1 MTPRQ
6 PLPIGERCQLLRTCA
21 HVRKMRVKVAVGL
34 PFLWK
39 GFSFIRGEMTMA
51 RLLNRL
57 QQRQF
62 AVTVEID
69 PPKGA
74 SVAKTLEKVRRF
86 ADRVDA
92 VNVADCPM
100 ANVRMSP
107 ITLAHLLQRDVQVEA
122 IFHLTCRDRNA
133 IGLQAELLGAA
144 GLGVRNILA
153 LKGDP
158 PTRGDHPE
166 ARGVFEY
173 DAVGLIRLAD
183 SLNHGQ
189 TVAGGKLDYGTDFA
203 IGCAA
208 NPTAADLE
216 LEVSRLEEKVA
227 AGAHFVQTQ
236 PIYDLHLLER
246 WLAKIDRRIRIPI
259 LYGIL
264 PLKNY
269 EFALHLNQNVPGIVV
284 PEQAVERM
292 RTGGDGEGLRLTAEL
307 LGEIAPYIHG
317 IHIFPMNSSERVL
330 GVLAALD
337 ELGIRHGQ
345 PALRK
350 EA

>member
-1 MTPRQ
+1 
-6 PLPIGERCQLLRTCA
+6 
-21 HVRKMRVKVAVGL
+21 
-34 PFLWK
+34 
-39 GFSFIRGEMTMA
+39 MA
-51 RLLNRL
+51 RLLHRL
-57 QQRQF
+57 RQGQF

-69 PPKGA
+69 PPRGA
-74 SVAKTLEKVRRF
+74 SVTKTLEKVRRF

-122 IFHLTCRDRNA
+122 IFHLTCRDRNV

-153 LKGDP
+153 LRGDP
-158 PTRGDHPE
+158 PTRGDHPD
-166 ARGVFEY
+166 AKGVFET
-173 DAVGLIRLAD
+173 DAVGLIRVANT
-183 SLNHGQ
+183 LNQGQ
-189 TVAGGKLDYGTDFA
+189 TVAGGKLDWGTDFA

-208 NPTAADLE
+208 NPTAPDLE

-236 PIYDLHLLER
+236 PIYDALLLER
-246 WLAKIDRRIRIPI
+246 WLAKIEGRVRVPI

-284 PEQAVERM
+284 PDRVVEQM
-292 RTGGDGEGLRLTAEL
+292 RIGGEGEGLRQTAEL
-307 LGEIAPYIHG
+307 LRQITPMIHG

-337 ELGIRHGQ
+337 ELGVPHGNL
-345 PALRK
+345 PTGK

>member
-1 MTPRQ
+1 
-6 PLPIGERCQLLRTCA
+6 
-21 HVRKMRVKVAVGL
+21 
-34 PFLWK
+34 
-39 GFSFIRGEMTMA
+39 MA

-57 QQRQF
+57 RQRQF

-74 SVAKTLEKVRRF
+74 SVAKTLDKVRRF

-122 IFHLTCRDRNA
+122 IFHLTCRDRNS

-153 LKGDP
+153 LRGDP

-166 ARGVFEY
+166 AVGVFER
-173 DAVGLIRLAD
+173 DAVGLIQLA
-183 SLNHGQ
+183 SALNNGQ
-189 TVAGGKLDYGTDFA
+189 TVAGGKLDFGTDFA

-208 NPTAADLE
+208 NPTAKDLE

-236 PIYDLHLLER
+236 PVYDAHLLER
-246 WLAKIDRRIRIPI
+246 WLDKIAGRVRIPI

-269 EFALHLNQNVPGIVV
+269 EFAVHLNRDVPGMAV
-284 PEQAVERM
+284 PDWVVERM
-292 RTGGDGEGLRLTAEL
+292 RTGGEGEGIRLAAEL
-307 LGEIAPYIHG
+307 VREIAPAIAG

-330 GVLAALD
+330 ALLGALD
-337 ELGIRHGQ
+337 ELGIHHGNV
-345 PALRK
+345 PLVK

>member
-1 MTPRQ
+1 
-6 PLPIGERCQLLRTCA
+6 
-21 HVRKMRVKVAVGL
+21 
-34 PFLWK
+34 
-39 GFSFIRGEMTMA
+39 MA
-51 RLLNRL
+51 RLLGRL
-57 QQRQF
+57 RQRHF

-74 SVAKTLEKVRRF
+74 SVTKTLEKVRRF

-122 IFHLTCRDRNA
+122 IFHLTCRDRNV

-153 LKGDP
+153 LRGDP

-166 ARGVFEY
+166 ATGVFEC
-173 DAVGLIRLAD
+173 DAVGLIRVAD
-183 SLNHGQ
+183 TLNRGQ
-189 TVAGGKLDYGTDFA
+189 TVSGGKLDWGTDFA

-208 NPTAADLE
+208 NPTAKDLE

-236 PIYDLHLLER
+236 PIYDALLLER
-246 WLAKIDRRIRIPI
+246 WLAKIEGRVRIPI

-269 EFALHLNQNVPGIVV
+269 EFAVHLNENVPGIVV
-284 PEQAVERM
+284 PDRVVERM
-292 RTGGDGEGLRLTAEL
+292 RVGGEGEGLRQTAEL
-307 LGEIAPYIHG
+307 LRQIAPMIAG
-317 IHIFPMNSSERVL
+317 IHIFPMNSSDRVL

-337 ELGIRHGQ
+337 ELGVPHGEQ
-345 PALRK
+345 SLAR

>member
-1 MTPRQ
+1 MLHRLRQ
-6 PLPIGERCQLLRTCA
+6 G
-21 HVRKMRVKVAVGL
+21 
-34 PFLWK
+34 
-39 GFSFIRGEMTMA
+39 
-51 RLLNRL
+51 
-57 QQRQF
+57 QF

-69 PPKGA
+69 PPRGA
-74 SVAKTLEKVRRF
+74 SVMKTLEKVRRF

-122 IFHLTCRDRNA
+122 IFHLTCRDRNV

-153 LKGDP
+153 LRGDP
-158 PTRGDHPE
+158 PTRGDHPD
-166 ARGVFEY
+166 AKGVFET
-173 DAVGLIRLAD
+173 DAVGLIRVANT
-183 SLNHGQ
+183 LNQGQ
-189 TVAGGKLDYGTDFA
+189 TVAGGKLDWGTDFA

-208 NPTAADLE
+208 NPTAPDLE

-236 PIYDLHLLER
+236 PIYDALLLER
-246 WLAKIDRRIRIPI
+246 WLGKIEGRVRVPI

-284 PEQAVERM
+284 PDRVVEQM
-292 RTGGDGEGLRLTAEL
+292 RVGGEGEGLRQTAEL
-307 LGEIAPYIHG
+307 LRQITPMIHG

-337 ELGIRHGQ
+337 ELGVPHGN
-345 PALRK
+345 LTLGK

>member
-1 MTPRQ
+1 
-6 PLPIGERCQLLRTCA
+6 
-21 HVRKMRVKVAVGL
+21 
-34 PFLWK
+34 
-39 GFSFIRGEMTMA
+39 MA
-51 RLLNRL
+51 RLLHRL
-57 QQRQF
+57 RQRQF

-74 SVAKTLEKVRRF
+74 DVRKTLEKVRRF

-107 ITLAHLLQRDVQVEA
+107 ITLAHLIQRDTQVEA
-122 IFHLTCRDRNA
+122 VFHLTCRDRNT

-153 LKGDP
+153 LRGDP
-158 PTRGDHPE
+158 PERGDHPN
-166 ARGVFEY
+166 ARGVFEC
-173 DAVGLIRLAD
+173 DAVGLIKLAAT
-183 SLNHGQ
+183 LNAGK
-189 TVAGGKLDYGTDFA
+189 TVAGGALDSGTDFA
-203 IGCAA
+203 VGCAA
-208 NPTAADLE
+208 NPTARDLE

-236 PIYDLHLLER
+236 PIYDARLLEK
-246 WLAKIDRRIRIPI
+246 WLDKIEGRVRIPI
-259 LYGIL
+259 LYGIM

-284 PEQAVERM
+284 PDWVVERM
-292 RTGGDGEGLRLTAEL
+292 RTGGEGEGMRLTAEL
-307 LGEIAPYIHG
+307 LKQIAPDVAG

-330 GVLAALD
+330 GVLNALD
-337 ELGIRHGQ
+337 ELGIAHGSV
-345 PALRK
+345 LGK

>member
-1 MTPRQ
+1 
-6 PLPIGERCQLLRTCA
+6 
-21 HVRKMRVKVAVGL
+21 
-34 PFLWK
+34 
-39 GFSFIRGEMTMA
+39 MA
-51 RLLNRL
+51 RLLHRL
-57 QQRQF
+57 RQGQF

-74 SVAKTLEKVRRF
+74 SVMKTLEKVRRF

-122 IFHLTCRDRNA
+122 IFHLTCRDRNV

-153 LKGDP
+153 LRGDP
-158 PTRGDHPE
+158 PTRGDHPD
-166 ARGVFEY
+166 AKGVFET
-173 DAVGLIRLAD
+173 DAVGLIRVAHT
-183 SLNHGQ
+183 LNQGQ
-189 TVAGGKLDYGTDFA
+189 TVAGGKLDFGTDFA

-208 NPTAADLE
+208 NPTAPDLE

-236 PIYDLHLLER
+236 PIYDALLLER
-246 WLAKIDRRIRIPI
+246 WLAKIEGRVRIPI

-269 EFALHLNQNVPGIVV
+269 EFAVHLNQNVPGIVV
-284 PEQAVERM
+284 PDRVVEQM
-292 RTGGDGEGLRLTAEL
+292 RVGGDGEGIRQTAEL
-307 LGEIAPYIHG
+307 LRLIAPMIHG

-337 ELGIRHGQ
+337 ELGVPHGNL
-345 PALRK
+345 PLGK

>member
-1 MTPRQ
+1 
-6 PLPIGERCQLLRTCA
+6 
-21 HVRKMRVKVAVGL
+21 
-34 PFLWK
+34 
-39 GFSFIRGEMTMA
+39 MA

-57 QQRQF
+57 RQRHF

-74 SVAKTLEKVRRF
+74 SVTKTLEKVRRF

-122 IFHLTCRDRNA
+122 IFHLTCRDRNV

-153 LKGDP
+153 LRGDP
-158 PTRGDHPE
+158 PTRGDHPG
-166 ARGVFEY
+166 ATGVFEC
-173 DAVGLIRLAD
+173 DAVGLIKVAD
-183 SLNHGQ
+183 TLNRGQ
-189 TVAGGKLDYGTDFA
+189 TVAGGKLDWGTDFA

-208 NPTAADLE
+208 NPTAKDLE
-216 LEVSRLEEKVA
+216 LEISRLEEKQA

-236 PIYDLHLLER
+236 PVYDPDLVER
-246 WLAKIDRRIRIPI
+246 WLAKIDGRIRIPV

-269 EFALHLNQNVPGIVV
+269 EFAVHLNENVPGIVV
-284 PEQAVERM
+284 PDRVVERM
-292 RTGGDGEGLRLTAEL
+292 RTGGEGEGLRQTAQFL
-307 LGEIAPYIHG
+307 REIAPLIQG

-337 ELGIRHGQ
+337 ELGLPHGSL
-345 PALRK
+345 PLAK

>member
-1 MTPRQ
+1 
-6 PLPIGERCQLLRTCA
+6 
-21 HVRKMRVKVAVGL
+21 
-34 PFLWK
+34 
-39 GFSFIRGEMTMA
+39 MA

-57 QQRQF
+57 RQRHF

-74 SVAKTLEKVRRF
+74 SVVKTLEKVRRF

-122 IFHLTCRDRNA
+122 IFHLTCRDRNM

-153 LKGDP
+153 LRGDP
-158 PTRGDHPE
+158 PTRGDHPD
-166 ARGVFEY
+166 ATGVFEC
-173 DAVGLIRLAD
+173 DAVGLIRVA
-183 SLNHGQ
+183 STLNRGQ
-189 TVAGGKLDYGTDFA
+189 TVAGGRLEWGTDFA
-203 IGCAA
+203 VGCAA
-208 NPTAADLE
+208 NPTAQDLE

-236 PIYDLHLLER
+236 PVYDPGLVEK
-246 WLAKIDRRIRIPI
+246 WLAKIDGRIRVPI

-284 PEQAVERM
+284 PDRVVERM

-307 LGEIAPYIHG
+307 LREIAPLIPG
-317 IHIFPMNSSERVL
+317 IHIFPMNSSDRVL

-337 ELGIRHGQ
+337 ELGLPHGNQ
-345 PALRK
+345 PLAK